1 MRMVRPI
8 TITDAILLSSNVAET
23 DYAAYVAGTTYA
35 LAARVIVVATHKIY
49 ESAQAGNVGHYPPDN
64 LAGATPYW
72 LEVGATNRWRMLDG
86 KVGSQTT
93 NADTIE
99 LALDTSEQSSV
110 NFLQLEAA
118 SLLIEVTDNTT
129 STVVYSET
137 FSLISDKN
145 IIDGWTYFF
154 EPFIFTRNRSVGIP
168 LLADSTTAITI
179 SNLTGTAKCGEVL
192 IGNSTFIAP
201 VAFGAELGLTDY
213 SVPQV
218 DDFGNY
224 SYLQRSW
231 SKRGTFSLQIDNN
244 RIEYILD
251 LFADIR
257 TVPVLWIPDDG
268 EKLRSSLMVYGIYKA
283 FSTVISYPQLSMC
296 SLEIDGLI

>member
-23 DYAAYVAGTTYA
+23 DYAAYAAGTTYA
-35 LAARVIVVATHKIY
+35 LGARVILVSTHKIY
-49 ESAQAGNVGHYPPDN
+49 ESAQAGNVGHNPPDN
-64 LAGATPYW
+64 LTGATPWW

-86 KVGSQTT
+86 LVGSQTT

-99 LALDTSEQSSV
+99 LSLDTSEQSSV

-118 SLLIEVTDNTT
+118 SLSIEVTDNAT

-145 IIDGWTYFF
+145 ITDGWTYFF
-154 EPFIFTRNRSVGIP
+154 EPFIFTRNRSIGIP

-192 IGNSTFIAP
+192 VGNSTFIGH
-201 VAFGAELGLTDY
+201 VAYGAEIGITDF
-213 SVPQV
+213 SVKQE
-218 DDFGNY
+218 DEWGNY
-224 SYLQRSW
+224 SYLDRPW
-231 SKRGTFSLQIDNN
+231 AKRGTFSIQIDNY
-244 RIEYILD
+244 RLEYIFD
-251 LFADIR
+251 LFTDVRPA
-257 TVPVLWIPDDG
+257 PVLWIPDDG
-268 EKLRSSLMVYGIYKA
+268 EKIRSLAMIYGK
-283 FSTVISYPQLSMC
+283 FKDFRVIVQYPQLSIC
-296 SLEIDGLI
+296 SLELDGLI